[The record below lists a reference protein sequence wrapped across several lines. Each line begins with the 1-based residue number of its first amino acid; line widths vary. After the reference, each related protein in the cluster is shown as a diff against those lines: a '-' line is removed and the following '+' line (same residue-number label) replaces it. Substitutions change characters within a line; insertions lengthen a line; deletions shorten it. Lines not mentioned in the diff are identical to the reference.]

1 MKREGSKLKNP
12 EDKGFQILEHTADLR
27 LKIRGSSDKELFINA
42 AKGMFSVIT
51 SIDNIA
57 LKEGISVELR
67 APKKEDLLI
76 DWLNELLFLMN
87 TEDML
92 FREFKIYELNRGY
105 IKAEAIGERID
116 SKRHK
121 IITEIKAATYHNIKI
136 ISDDSGWSCE
146 VVFDI

>member
-1 MKREGSKLKNP
+1 MKREGSKPKNP

-57 LKEGISVELR
+57 LKERIPVELR
-67 APKKEDLLI
+67 ASKKEDLLI
-76 DWLNELLFLMN
+76 DWLNELLFLIN
-87 TEDML
+87 TKDML

-121 IITEIKAATYHNIKI
+121 IITEIKAATYYNIKI

-146 VVFDI
+146 ITFDV